1 MTSDFTLVKAFLGLT
16 LIGAEWV
23 LWLLVGLS
31 ILSVSIILERLL
43 FFVRARHNFTE
54 FNLTLTDYLKDG
66 AFEPAEGL
74 CASYRS
80 LAARVAL
87 QGLHNRR
94 NGREAMEGS
103 MEGLIVGEKSKLDRG
118 LVVLGTLGNNAP
130 FIGLFGT
137 VIGII
142 KAFHDL
148 SMFPQGG
155 PSVIMSGISEAL
167 VATAV
172 GLLVAIPAVVA
183 FNAFNRVVKNQMANA
198 QAVAKVMMI
207 YRYLDTSTGSKP

>member
-1 MTSDFTLVKAFLGLT
+1 MTPEFNLVKSFLGLT

-23 LWLLVGLS
+23 LWLLVL
-31 ILSVSIILERLL
+31 LSVISISIILERLL
-43 FFVRARHNFTE
+43 FFMKARHNFTT
-54 FNLTLTDYLKDG
+54 FNLTLNDYLKQG
-66 AFEPAEGL
+66 AFDQAEGL
-74 CASYRS
+74 CSSHHS
-80 LAARVAL
+80 LAAKVAL
-87 QGLHNRR
+87 QGLKNRR
-94 NGREAMEGS
+94 NGPEAMEGS

-148 SMFPQGG
+148 SVNPQGG
-155 PSVIMSGISEAL
+155 PSVIMTGISEAL

-183 FNAFNRVVKNQMANA
+183 YNAFNRVVKNQMANA
-198 QAVAKVMMI
+198 QALAKVMMI
-207 YRYLDTSTGSKP
+207 YRYNDSTNKVS